1 MLRGGLDD
9 ALIVRIAGDDDHL
22 RRTLMRT
29 KSEVDAATGPINRS
43 LRTVDRELDRVR
55 GTAERFSGALR
66 SVGVGLSVAAFT
78 NFARGALQAA
88 DAVGKAADRIG
99 LGVEAYQELRYA
111 ADLAGVSAQQLEEAM
126 AQLNRRIA
134 EGKLPYDNT
143 EQALAAIADR
153 LEATSDSTERA
164 KIVNDAFGESGRRLI
179 PLLKDGAA
187 GLAAV
192 RKEARDLNLVLDNE
206 TVRAA
211 EKFNDQLSRM
221 NQVIQTNLQ
230 AGLLKGLV
238 SDTQA
243 LATVYE
249 SQTFQKGIDGLGR
262 AFGRLAQDAIDAVV
276 SVGAL
281 AEMLDNPSWENVKKL
296 FESLGIVKLGRS
308 TGERLGL
315 LTRTVPGTD
324 VAGGI
329 DDDLNRFLPP
339 PKKVAAANDEI
350 TETAQKVIEALRQQQ
365 DQLSRTGRDQAIYN
379 QLARAGVDI
388 NSAAGKQIAAIAGA
402 LYDQEQASKELA
414 KATEAEQEVM
424 RRAAEITRSV
434 ETETEAF
441 ARVQEELN
449 TLLESGYISVETYNR
464 ALQDADPA
472 YKKAQ
477 EAAKKFAQ
485 EAERAAKD
493 ATREAQRQA
502 EEMERLAMEPFKN
515 ALGAVQRS
523 ADTIPPEAARHPAT
537 IAIFQEA
544 IAS

>member
-134 EGKLPYDNT
+134 EGKLPYETT

-243 LATVYE
+243 LATIYE
-249 SQTFQKGIDGLGR
+249 SETFQKGIDGLGR
-262 AFGRLAQDAIDAVV
+262 AFGRLAQDAVDAVV

-281 AEMLDNPSWENVKKL
+281 AEMLDNPSWENAKKL

-308 TGERLGL
+308 TGEGLGL
-315 LTRTVPGTD
+315 LSRTVPGAD
-324 VAGGI
+324 IAGGI
-329 DDDLNRFLPP
+329 DDDLNRFLPS
-339 PKKVAAANDEI
+339 PKKVAASNDEI

-388 NSAAGKQIAAIAGA
+388 NSAAGKQIAALAGN

-414 KATEAEQEVM
+414 KATEAKQEVM

-449 TLLESGYISVETYNR
+449 ALLESGYITQETFNR

-472 YKKAQ
+472 YRKAQ
-477 EAAKKFAQ
+477 EAAKKFSQ

-502 EEMERLAMEPFKN
+502 EEMERLA
-515 ALGAVQRS
+515 QD
-523 ADTIPPEAARHPAT
+523 ADRVPPEAMNDPRIIT
-537 IAIFQEA
+537 LFQEA
-544 IAS
+544 IA